1 MKLVKRPR
9 QEHADER
16 LLSWS
21 LCAVKVPTR
30 STLEFRGGALSRPR
44 PRGKPLALVS
54 VLWEEPDFFFSNAK
68 IEISNCTNLKAEVW
82 RQWETTQRSACII
95 TNALLNE
102 VCFSYMWFQ
111 GFGSKFKRRVCAKR
125 RRAFCCHT
133 AALLDTSALSS
144 SKCSAPTLIS
154 LLPQGT
160 SFMTF
165 WNLAGPDFDARSPPA
180 FPDFS
185 TA

>member
-1 MKLVKRPR
+1 MKGSFMIPVRCKSAHS
-9 QEHADER
+9 QH
-16 LLSWS
+16 
-21 LCAVKVPTR
+21 TR
-30 STLEFRGGALSRPR
+30 VLRSMSSRPR
-44 PRGKPLALVS
+44 LRGKPLALVS
-54 VLWEEPDFFFSNAK
+54 VLWEEPVFLGFFFSNAK

-111 GFGSKFKRRVCAKR
+111 GFWSKFKRRVCAKR

-154 LLPQGT
+154 LLPRGT

-165 WNLAGPDFDARSPPA
+165 WNLARAWFWHEKPPPPA
-180 FPDFS
+180 FPDSS